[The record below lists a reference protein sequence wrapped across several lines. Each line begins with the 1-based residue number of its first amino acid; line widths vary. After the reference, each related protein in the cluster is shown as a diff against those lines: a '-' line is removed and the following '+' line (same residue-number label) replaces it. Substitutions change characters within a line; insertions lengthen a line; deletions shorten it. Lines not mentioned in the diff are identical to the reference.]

1 MAVTRPRVM
10 IVDDDIIMHDVLKM
24 MLQTSYELRLCF
36 NVRQA
41 RDVLQSWQPDVV
53 CVDLM
58 MPGEN
63 GLVLLE
69 YVKEQPH
76 LSHIPMI
83 VISASSDDEFFNDAR
98 RLGAHSLVFKPFSR
112 IDLIRAIDSAV
123 EGPDA

>member
-1 MAVTRPRVM
+1 MANGRPRVM

-24 MLQTSYELRLCF
+24 MLQPSYELRMCF

-41 RDVLQSWQPDVV
+41 REVLENWRPDVI

-63 GLVLLE
+63 GLVLLDFAKNTAPLNE
-69 YVKEQPH
+69 
-76 LSHIPMI
+76 IPFV
-83 VISASSDDEFFNDAR
+83 VISASSDDVFFNEAR

-112 IDLIRAIDSAV
+112 IDLIRAIESAL
-123 EGPDA
+123 EAPDA

>member
-1 MAVTRPRVM
+1 MAETRPRVM

-24 MLQTSYELRLCF
+24 MLQPNYELRMCF

-41 RDVLQSWQPDVV
+41 RDSFQTWMPDVI

-69 YVKEQPH
+69 YVKTQPH
-76 LSHIPMI
+76 LAHIPQI

-123 EGPDA
+123 EMPDV

>member
-1 MAVTRPRVM
+1 M

-24 MLQTSYELRLCF
+24 MLQPKYELRLCF
-36 NVRQA
+36 HVKQA
-41 RDVLQSWQPDVV
+41 REVLGQWMPEVI

-63 GLVLLE
+63 GLALLE
-69 YVKEQPH
+69 YAKNEPS
-76 LSHIPMI
+76 LAHIPFI
-83 VISASSDDEFFNDAR
+83 VISASSDDMFFNEAR

-112 IDLIRAIDSAV
+112 IDLIRAIDSAL

>member
-1 MAVTRPRVM
+1 MANNPHRVM

-24 MLQTSYELRLCF
+24 MLQPKYELRLCF
-36 NVRQA
+36 HVRQA
-41 RDVLQSWQPDVV
+41 REVLEQWMPEVI

-63 GLVLLE
+63 GLALLS
-69 YVKEQPH
+69 YAKNQPS
-76 LSHIPMI
+76 LEHIPFI
-83 VISASSDDEFFNDAR
+83 VISASSDDMFFNEAR

-112 IDLIRAIDSAV
+112 IDLIRAIDSAL

>member
-1 MAVTRPRVM
+1 MANNQPRVM

-24 MLQTSYELRLCF
+24 MLQPKYELRLCF
-36 NVRQA
+36 HVQQA
-41 RDVLQSWQPDVV
+41 REVLEQWTPEVI

-63 GLVLLE
+63 GLALLS
-69 YVKEQPH
+69 YAKNTPAI
-76 LSHIPMI
+76 SHIPFI
-83 VISASSDDEFFNDAR
+83 VISASSDDMFFNEAR

-112 IDLIRAIDSAV
+112 IDLIRAIDSAL

>member
-1 MAVTRPRVM
+1 MATGQPRVM

-24 MLQTSYELRLCF
+24 MLQPSFELRMCF

-41 RDVLQSWQPDVV
+41 REVLESWHPDVI

-63 GLVLLE
+63 GLVLLD
-69 YVKEQPH
+69 YAKHHTTLRDVPFV
-76 LSHIPMI
+76 
-83 VISASSDDEFFNDAR
+83 VISASSDDVFFNEAR

-112 IDLIRAIDSAV
+112 IDLIRAIETAL
-123 EGPDA
+123 EAPDA

>member
-1 MAVTRPRVM
+1 MANPHPKVM
-10 IVDDDIIMHDVLKM
+10 IVDDDVIMHDVLKM
-24 MLQTSYELRLCF
+24 MLQQKYELRMCF

-41 RDVLQSWQPDVV
+41 REVLEKWMPDVI

-69 YVKEQPH
+69 YTRDTPE
-76 LSHIPMI
+76 LAHIPMV
-83 VISASSDDEFFNDAR
+83 VISATSDDEFFNDAR
-98 RLGAHSLVFKPFSR
+98 RMGAHSLVFKPFSR
-112 IDLIRAIDSAV
+112 IDLIRAIDLAL

>member
-1 MAVTRPRVM
+1 MVETRPRVM

-24 MLQTSYELRLCF
+24 MLQPKYELKFCF

-41 RDVLQSWQPDVV
+41 RDVLQTWLPDVI

-69 YVKEQPH
+69 YAKTHPG
-76 LSHIPMI
+76 LSHIPLI

-123 EGPDA
+123 EMPDA